1 MQNNWRAFCPIE
13 DLGEALSCQQSFTCL
28 HLELVG
34 EVDEE
39 VDEEVDMEVENE
51 MDKEV
56 DEEVDKE
63 VDKEVNNV
71 GVDKERR
78 CLATIFHTPP
88 FGLNCDG

>member
-13 DLGEALSCQQSFTCL
+13 DLVEALSCQQSFTCL

-39 VDEEVDMEVENE
+39 VDVEVDNE
-51 MDKEV
+51 TDTEV

-88 FGLNCDG
+88 FGLNSDG

>member
-34 EVDEE
+34 EV
-39 VDEEVDMEVENE
+39 
-51 MDKEV
+51 DKEV